1 MISWLQTRFQK
12 HYQVL
17 FIVLLAV
24 IIVAF
29 VFTIGAAPGIGRA
42 DQTGARREV
51 FGTSLTTEQDQRDF
65 FEVAQISAYLQTGS
79 RSIGGTEIQDYAFQR
94 AATIS
99 IANSLDL
106 PGPSDEQLAEYI
118 QTLRAFTG
126 PDGQY
131 DNEAYARFLDSIA
144 ANPVLSESII
154 SYILKE
160 DYRSQEANR
169 LVGGPG
175 YVLDAEARTQQ
186 ARLKAEWTV
195 TEGTLSLTE
204 FDPVIEPTDE
214 ELEAFFEENSFRYDI
229 PERMSVG
236 YVVFD
241 PANYTEA
248 VDLPEADVAPYFETN
263 KDRYQSLSDARSE
276 QTDEALSEQTD
287 TALPEVKLEDVRDTV
302 ESDLKLEMAKNI
314 AVRTASDFAYA
325 LFENGVE
332 PDSEALASM
341 ISSSGLEPLM
351 VPPFARGQ
359 VSIGL
364 GWDRQI
370 VDEAFMLTPDHWF
383 SDPLTVG
390 DTVILMFFQDRLAS
404 YTPEFPTVKVQVLA
418 DYATERKRELFAEKG
433 EDLKV
438 RLQEAIDSGKLFSE
452 AAVEA
457 GLEIKEWVDFTFE
470 TPPEDFNYSILS
482 RLEQIP
488 VGGVSDMVLA
498 SDLGSIIH
506 VASRSSPGGELD
518 EGELESTRQQIANLN
533 SNLSR
538 SLIFT
543 DMVREELIRSGLADA
558 Q

>member
-17 FIVLLAV
+17 FVVLLAV

-29 VFTIGAAPGIGRA
+29 VFTIGASPGIGRA

-65 FEVAQISAYLQTGS
+65 FEIAQISAYLQTGS
-79 RSIGGTEIQDYAFQR
+79 QSIGGTEIQDYAFQR

-131 DNEAYARFLDSIA
+131 DNEAYARFLDSVA

-175 YVLDAEARTQQ
+175 YVLDAEARIQQ
-186 ARLKAEWTV
+186 DRLKAEWTV
-195 TEGTLSLTE
+195 AEGTLSLTE
-204 FDPVIEPTDE
+204 FDPVIEPADE

-229 PERMSVG
+229 AERMSVG

-241 PANYTEA
+241 AADYTES
-248 VDLPEADVAPYFETN
+248 VDLPEADIAPYFETN
-263 KDRYQSLSDARSE
+263 KDRYQSLSDSRSE
-276 QTDEALSEQTD
+276 QTDE
-287 TALPEVKLEDVRDTV
+287 ALPEVKLEDVRDTV
-302 ESDLKLEMAKNI
+302 ESDLRLEMAKNI

-359 VSIGL
+359 VSIGM
-364 GWDRQI
+364 GWNRQI
-370 VDEAFMLTPDHWF
+370 VEEAFMLTPDHWF

-404 YTPEFPTVKVQVLA
+404 YTPEFATVRAQVLT
-418 DYATERKRELFAEKG
+418 DYATERKRELFVEKG
-433 EDLKV
+433 EDLKI
-438 RLQEAIDSGKLFSE
+438 RLQEAIDSGKSFSE
-452 AAVEA
+452 AAVEE
-457 GLEIKEWVDFTFE
+457 GMEIKEWVDFTFA
-470 TPPEDFNYSILS
+470 TPPEDFNYSILT
-482 RLEQIP
+482 RLEQVP
-488 VGGVSDMVLA
+488 VGGVSDMTVA
-498 SDLGSIIH
+498 SDLGSFIH
-506 VASRSSPGGELD
+506 VVSRSLPGGEIN
-518 EGELESTRQQIANLN
+518 ESELESIRQQIANLN

-543 DMVREELIRSGLADA
+543 DMVREELIRSGLADT